1 MILPNK
7 LISFQDCILAK
18 TVYILEKI
26 GNSNVSII
34 DLYEQVETHFEDLN
48 ESEQILRVMQRMI
61 SPVWKEQQLSLNLMF
76 AEEIISHVPVFSFL
90 CMPEPSSAQSLKAGI
105 NLWEDNHLT

>member
-26 GNSNVSII
+26 SDSDFSVIG
-34 DLYEQVETHFEDLN
+34 LYEQVETHFEDLN
-48 ESEQILRVMQRMI
+48 EYMLALDVLYVLGKIKYNEELQVIQYVEKNGSITNFVGFPIPLVA
-61 SPVWKEQQLSLNLMF
+61 LS
-76 AEEIISHVPVFSFL
+76 AHIE
-90 CMPEPSSAQSLKAGI
+90 
-105 NLWEDNHLT
+105 

>member
-26 GNSNVSII
+26 SDSDFSVIG
-34 DLYEQVETHFEDLN
+34 LYEQVETHFEDLN
-48 ESEQILRVMQRMI
+48 EYMLALDVLYVIGKIKYNEG
-61 SPVWKEQQLSLNLMF
+61 
-76 AEEIISHVPVFSFL
+76 
-90 CMPEPSSAQSLKAGI
+90 LKVI
-105 NLWEDNHLT
+105 QYVEKN

>member
-26 GNSNVSII
+26 KNSKFSVIE
-34 DLYEQVETHFEDLN
+34 LYEQVETHFEDLN
-48 ESEQILRVMQRMI
+48 EYMLALDVLHVLGKIEY
-61 SPVWKEQQLSLNLMF
+61 N
-76 AEEIISHVPVFSFL
+76 EELQVIQYV
-90 CMPEPSSAQSLKAGI
+90 EK
-105 NLWEDNHLT
+105 N

>member
-26 GNSNVSII
+26 SDSDFSVIG
-34 DLYEQVETHFEDLN
+34 LYEQVETHFEDLN
-48 ESEQILRVMQRMI
+48 EYMLALDVLY
-61 SPVWKEQQLSLNLMF
+61 V
-76 AEEIISHVPVFSFL
+76 L
-90 CMPEPSSAQSLKAGI
+90 CKIKYNEGLQVIQYVEK
-105 NLWEDNHLT
+105 N

>member
-26 GNSNVSII
+26 SDSDFSVIG
-34 DLYEQVETHFEDLN
+34 LYEQVETHFEDLN
-48 ESEQILRVMQRMI
+48 EYMLALDVLYVLGKIKYNEGLQVIQYVEKNKL
-61 SPVWKEQQLSLNLMF
+61 
-76 AEEIISHVPVFSFL
+76 
-90 CMPEPSSAQSLKAGI
+90 
-105 NLWEDNHLT
+105 

>member
-26 GNSNVSII
+26 SDSDFSVIG
-34 DLYEQVETHFEDLN
+34 LYEQVEIHFEDLN
-48 ESEQILRVMQRMI
+48 EYMLALDVLYVLGKIEY
-61 SPVWKEQQLSLNLMF
+61 N
-76 AEEIISHVPVFSFL
+76 EELQVVQYV
-90 CMPEPSSAQSLKAGI
+90 EK
-105 NLWEDNHLT
+105 N

>member
-26 GNSNVSII
+26 SDSDFSVIG
-34 DLYEQVETHFEDLN
+34 LYEQVETHFEDLN
-48 ESEQILRVMQRMI
+48 EYMLALDVLYVLGNIEY
-61 SPVWKEQQLSLNLMF
+61 N
-76 AEEIISHVPVFSFL
+76 EELQVIQYV
-90 CMPEPSSAQSLKAGI
+90 EK
-105 NLWEDNHLT
+105 N

>member
-26 GNSNVSII
+26 SDSDFSVIG
-34 DLYEQVETHFEDLN
+34 LYEQVKTHFEDLN
-48 ESEQILRVMQRMI
+48 EYMLALDVLYVLGKIKYNEGLQVIQYVE
-61 SPVWKEQQLSLNLMF
+61 KN
-76 AEEIISHVPVFSFL
+76 
-90 CMPEPSSAQSLKAGI
+90 
-105 NLWEDNHLT
+105 

>member
-26 GNSNVSII
+26 SDSDFSVIG
-34 DLYEQVETHFEDLN
+34 LYEQVETHFEDLN
-48 ESEQILRVMQRMI
+48 EYMLALDVLYVLGKIKYNEGLQVIVIPKQINIL
-61 SPVWKEQQLSLNLMF
+61 
-76 AEEIISHVPVFSFL
+76 IIFL
-90 CMPEPSSAQSLKAGI
+90 LDFVVQSLG
-105 NLWEDNHLT
+105 

>member
-26 GNSNVSII
+26 SDSDFSVIG
-34 DLYEQVETHFEDLN
+34 LYEQVETRFEDLN
-48 ESEQILRVMQRMI
+48 EYMLALDVLYVLGKIKYNEGLQVIQYVE
-61 SPVWKEQQLSLNLMF
+61 KN
-76 AEEIISHVPVFSFL
+76 
-90 CMPEPSSAQSLKAGI
+90 
-105 NLWEDNHLT
+105 

>member
-26 GNSNVSII
+26 SDSDFSVIG
-34 DLYEQVETHFEDLN
+34 LYEQVETHFEDLN
-48 ESEQILRVMQRMI
+48 EYMLALDVLYVLGKIKYNEGLQVIQYVE
-61 SPVWKEQQLSLNLMF
+61 KY
-76 AEEIISHVPVFSFL
+76 
-90 CMPEPSSAQSLKAGI
+90 
-105 NLWEDNHLT
+105 

>member
-26 GNSNVSII
+26 SDSDFSVIG
-34 DLYEQVETHFEDLN
+34 LYEQVEIHFEDLN
-48 ESEQILRVMQRMI
+48 EYMLALDVLYVLGKIEY
-61 SPVWKEQQLSLNLMF
+61 N
-76 AEEIISHVPVFSFL
+76 EELQVIQYV
-90 CMPEPSSAQSLKAGI
+90 EK
-105 NLWEDNHLT
+105 N

>member
-26 GNSNVSII
+26 SDSDFSVIG
-34 DLYEQVETHFEDLN
+34 LYEQVETHFEDLN
-48 ESEQILRVMQRMI
+48 E
-61 SPVWKEQQLSLNLMF
+61 
-76 AEEIISHVPVFSFL
+76 
-90 CMPEPSSAQSLKAGI
+90 
-105 NLWEDNHLT
+105 

>member
-26 GNSNVSII
+26 SDSDFSVIG
-34 DLYEQVETHFEDLN
+34 LYEQVETHFDIVNIGLHFFLKN
-48 ESEQILRVMQRMI
+48 VRPYAASCSE
-61 SPVWKEQQLSLNLMF
+61 
-76 AEEIISHVPVFSFL
+76 A
-90 CMPEPSSAQSLKAGI
+90 
-105 NLWEDNHLT
+105 

>member
-26 GNSNVSII
+26 MDSDFSVIQ
-34 DLYEQVETHFEDLN
+34 LYEQVKTYFEDLN
-48 ESEQILRVMQRMI
+48 EYMLALDVLYVLGKIKYNEELRVIQY
-61 SPVWKEQQLSLNLMF
+61 VKKN
-76 AEEIISHVPVFSFL
+76 
-90 CMPEPSSAQSLKAGI
+90 
-105 NLWEDNHLT
+105 

>member
-26 GNSNVSII
+26 SDSDFSVIE
-34 DLYEQVETHFEDLN
+34 LYEQVETHFEDLN
-48 ESEQILRVMQRMI
+48 EYMLALDVLYVLGKIKYNEELRVIQY
-61 SPVWKEQQLSLNLMF
+61 VKKN
-76 AEEIISHVPVFSFL
+76 
-90 CMPEPSSAQSLKAGI
+90 
-105 NLWEDNHLT
+105 

>member
-26 GNSNVSII
+26 SDSDFSVIG
-34 DLYEQVETHFEDLN
+34 LYEQVETHFEDLN
-48 ESEQILRVMQRMI
+48 EYILALDVLYVLGKIKYNEGLQVI
-61 SPVWKEQQLSLNLMF
+61 
-76 AEEIISHVPVFSFL
+76 
-90 CMPEPSSAQSLKAGI
+90 QSVEK
-105 NLWEDNHLT
+105 N

>member
-26 GNSNVSII
+26 I
-34 DLYEQVETHFEDLN
+34 DSDLSVIELYEQVEVHFEDLN
-48 ESEQILRVMQRMI
+48 EYMLSLDVLYVLDKIKYNEDLRVIQY
-61 SPVWKEQQLSLNLMF
+61 VKKDKL
-76 AEEIISHVPVFSFL
+76 
-90 CMPEPSSAQSLKAGI
+90 
-105 NLWEDNHLT
+105 

>member
-26 GNSNVSII
+26 SDSDFSVIG
-34 DLYEQVETHFEDLN
+34 LYEQVETHFEDLN
-48 ESEQILRVMQRMI
+48 EYMLALDV
-61 SPVWKEQQLSLNLMF
+61 L
-76 AEEIISHVPVFSFL
+76 
-90 CMPEPSSAQSLKAGI
+90 
-105 NLWEDNHLT
+105 